1 MDSEDTL
8 YGRIKNGVL
17 TLPGNNA
24 SIRVDGGGQ
33 LHKESLAGW
42 RGLSLKV
49 CLRSAGLAPP
59 CRCCPPPGEHG
70 KGCNHPYR
78 KPASSAGER

>member
-24 SIRVDGGGQ
+24 SIRVVAAASCTRSRWLAGGGS
-33 LHKESLAGW
+33 H
-42 RGLSLKV
+42 
-49 CLRSAGLAPP
+49 
-59 CRCCPPPGEHG
+59 
-70 KGCNHPYR
+70 
-78 KPASSAGER
+78 